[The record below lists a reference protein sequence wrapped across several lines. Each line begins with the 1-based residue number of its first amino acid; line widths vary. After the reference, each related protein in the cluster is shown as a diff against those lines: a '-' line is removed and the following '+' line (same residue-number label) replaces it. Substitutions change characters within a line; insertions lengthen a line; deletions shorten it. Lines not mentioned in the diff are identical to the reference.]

1 MDKYDTLRKKKKIY
15 NQTKTQLPINTCLG
29 CNHNKDKHALELLEP
44 LWPSTTERNL
54 LIQWVFVFSPA
65 YLHQSSASEQ
75 HSDLIPSRGSGGHPH
90 LRRHQDCF
98 SSCDNNS
105 SVSKM

>member
-44 LWPSTTERNL
+44 L
-54 LIQWVFVFSPA
+54 
-65 YLHQSSASEQ
+65 
-75 HSDLIPSRGSGGHPH
+75 
-90 LRRHQDCF
+90 
-98 SSCDNNS
+98 
-105 SVSKM
+105 